1 MGARHFWF
9 AHDDGPKLSRSI
21 EQSYQSMLQSQNP
34 GVHGIFPVAA
44 HSSEFQHHSS
54 SVIPHTSKILLKILA
69 RRLERKAELFLG
81 PDQYRFK
88 SG

>member
-1 MGARHFWF
+1 VGARHFWF

-21 EQSYQSMLQSQNP
+21 EQSMLQSQNP

-54 SVIPHTSKILLKILA
+54 SVIPHASKILLKILA
-69 RRLERKAELFLG
+69 RRLESKAELFLE